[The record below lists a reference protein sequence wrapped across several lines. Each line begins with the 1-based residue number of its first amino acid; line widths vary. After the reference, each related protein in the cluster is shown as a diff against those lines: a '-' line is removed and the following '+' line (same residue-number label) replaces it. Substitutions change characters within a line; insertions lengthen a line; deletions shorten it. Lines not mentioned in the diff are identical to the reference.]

1 MQYLLDSNIYIEG
14 FKRYYAMDIYPG
26 FWELIVSYST
36 KNRICSIDR
45 VKDELNAKDDELEN
59 WVFNAPSELFVST
72 AKIHISRA
80 YSEVVEWVNGNAQF
94 KDYAKTKFFEGA
106 DGWLV
111 AEAYVNKSILVTH
124 EKNKYDPNVKKR
136 APLGNVCDYFT
147 RIIHTKVGL
156 LKTIPLIEAI
166 FIPHDRCF

>member
-136 APLGNVCDYFT
+136 VPLGNVCDYFT

>member
-1 MQYLLDSNIYIEG
+1 MSMQYLLDSNIYIEG
-14 FKRYYAMDIYPG
+14 FKRYYAMDICPG
-26 FWELIVSYST
+26 FWELLVSHST
-36 KNRICSIDR
+36 KNRIYSIDR
-45 VKDELNAKDDELEN
+45 VKDELNAKDDELKN

-111 AEAYVNKSILVTH
+111 VAEAYVNKSILVTH

-136 APLGNVCDYFT
+136 
-147 RIIHTKVGL
+147 
-156 LKTIPLIEAI
+156 
-166 FIPHDRCF
+166 